1 MQPSTFATYT
11 NDQLARRLS
20 VFDLLVDPLLYNQAL
35 APQLMQ
41 FNPFLSNV
49 SPYSDATPN
58 RMGVFGSLEWGGMKK
73 AVNAALNLTA
83 LSEVIGQGTE
93 NRRRFGRA
101 ECRVHWAAPN
111 LLNIEKGVDVTF
123 HSKAIG
129 DIFQMSL
136 VPFKSRIDASRWQ

>member
-1 MQPSTFATYT
+1 MLGTATLNLSFEALRQTRRLDWSSAMQPSTFATYT

-49 SPYSDATPN
+49 SPYSDATQIAWVSSEASN
-58 RMGVFGSLEWGGMKK
+58 GGMKK

-93 NRRRFGRA
+93 NRRRFGRRNA
-101 ECRVHWAAPN
+101 GSTGR
-111 LLNIEKGVDVTF
+111 LRTF
-123 HSKAIG
+123 
-129 DIFQMSL
+129 
-136 VPFKSRIDASRWQ
+136 

>member
-49 SPYSDATPN
+49 SPYGDATPN
-58 RMGVFGSLEWGGMKK
+58 RMGVFGSLEWGMKK
-73 AVNAALNLTA
+73 DQCGLEPHSTLRSIWPRNGKQEAVWSSGMPGPLGG
-83 LSEVIGQGTE
+83 SEPSE
-93 NRRRFGRA
+93 Y
-101 ECRVHWAAPN
+101 
-111 LLNIEKGVDVTF
+111 
-123 HSKAIG
+123 
-129 DIFQMSL
+129 
-136 VPFKSRIDASRWQ
+136 